1 MKLLRYKKQLQYR
14 IASKEQLKLTSIIA
28 EIIVIVIGCIIV
40 WEMEESNKNLIS
52 GHSLLLKE
60 EV

>member
-1 MKLLRYKKQLQYR
+1 MKHLRYKKQLQYR

-40 WEMEESNKNLIS
+40 WEMEESNKT
-52 GHSLLLKE
+52 
-60 EV
+60 